1 MLISDFDGV
10 IVDGMQEYWWSAR
23 RVALSLLPD
32 GVLLPEALP
41 DQFRQLRP
49 RVLHGWEMG
58 VLAAAI
64 AGWGAPASAFAVDY
78 SEALASS
85 LERLAWSPEQL
96 TSTLDAVR
104 QGAIVDDRSAW
115 LALHRPYPWM
125 LAALQRLDAAGEP
138 WRVLTTKSAGFT
150 AELLGSHGLR
160 PQQIHGRED
169 GPKTEVLLRLRA
181 QGIWRDRV
189 LFLED
194 RRLTLEAVLATPG
207 LETVDC
213 RLVSWG
219 YLLPEDGRGLPA
231 GLSLLTPEQLEQS
244 LPQQH

>member
-10 IVDGMQEYWWSAR
+10 IVDGMSEYWWSAR

-32 GVLLPEALP
+32 TAALPEALP

-78 SEALASS
+78 GEALATS
-85 LERLAWSPEQL
+85 LDRLAWSPEQL
-96 TSTLDAVR
+96 TGTLDAVR
-104 QGAIVDDRSAW
+104 QGAIANDRSAW

-125 LAALQRLDAAGEP
+125 LAELQRLDAAGEP

-150 AELLGSHGLR
+150 GELLASHGLR
-160 PQQIHGRED
+160 PQRIHGRED

-181 QGIWRDRV
+181 EGVWRNRA

-194 RRLTLEAVLATPG
+194 RRLTLEDVLATSG

-219 YLLPEDGRGLPA
+219 YLLPEDLSGLPP
-231 GLSLLTPEQLEQS
+231 GLALLTPEQLEQPF
-244 LPQQH
+244 PQQH